1 MTSFKAQNIKNE
13 LQDFLNLIKNNYL
26 LSLSSEEQSELQNKA
41 NELLKKFEILDQEVL
56 TIGLLGGT
64 GVGKS
69 SLMNALAEKTIS
81 TASHRRPHTDKV
93 LIYRHKDSPLPS
105 SLEKTN
111 VSWQEITHQAQAIR
125 QILLCDLPDFD
136 SLLGEHRD
144 QVLDFLQH
152 LDILVWVTSLEK
164 YSDHRFYQFLQSV
177 PKAQQNFYFVLNKM
191 DLCFRLD
198 SPEEGLSQLET
209 IKKQFADYIQKTLFS
224 DQKKGELKVFAISA
238 SEAFQPE
245 EISNWNQLNDFR
257 ELIFQHRQE
266 KEIAKIKAD
275 NLDIEARKIFQK
287 LQQEVYQINLC
298 RQSLKDLDNE
308 IEKERPRWLQSG
320 KHLFQYWTNK
330 HIFPHLVYEKADLSP
345 LIGPGHLLGLIIQEF
360 HHRKSNPNQGR
371 KDVSYDRLPEGPAK
385 SLFHHMENL
394 KNRVLTKLLR
404 SSVPVAMREEIQE
417 KLDLDQYWKGLEKEL
432 TEAIHTSLTEYRLP
446 KYKLFRFKQ
455 GLVYS
460 FLILLL
466 IVALGGQK
474 AWTNLLGQMSFSH
487 LIQWFFSIIHSL
499 FSPVGLAAM
508 ASLAIILL
516 FFGTRFYFD
525 YEKMVRQ
532 RSEVYIQIISEQLNQ
547 VWLTTLDRFKENIQD
562 LEDRLIERQEKLKS
576 WQNKKD

>member
-13 LQDFLNLIKNNYL
+13 LQDFLNLLKNNHL

-177 PKAQQNFYFVLNKM
+177 PKAQQNFYFVLNKI

-198 SPEEGLSQLET
+198 SPEEGLSQLEN
-209 IKKQFADYIQKTLFS
+209 IKKQFTDYIQKTLFS

-275 NLDIEARKIFQK
+275 NLDIEARNIFQK

-320 KHLFQYWTNK
+320 KHLFQYWTNN

-360 HHRKSNPNQGR
+360 HHRKSNPNQGG

-394 KNRVLTKLLR
+394 KNRVLSKLLR

-432 TEAIHTSLTEYRLP
+432 TETIHTSLTEYRLP

-474 AWTNLLGQMSFSH
+474 AWTNLLGQISFSH
-487 LIQWFFSIIHSL
+487 LVQCFFSIIHSL

-576 WQNKKD
+576 WQNKND